1 MLEALIDIYTDAVYA
16 VKDEY
21 IEKLQ
26 KVRHENK
33 FEEFTDPKSLKRSLE
48 ES

>member
-1 MLEALIDIYTDAVYA
+1 MSRNYIYTDAVYT

-21 IEKLQ
+21 IEELQ
-26 KVRHENK
+26 KVRHEGK
-33 FEEFTDPKSLKRSLE
+33 FEEFSDLESLKRSLE